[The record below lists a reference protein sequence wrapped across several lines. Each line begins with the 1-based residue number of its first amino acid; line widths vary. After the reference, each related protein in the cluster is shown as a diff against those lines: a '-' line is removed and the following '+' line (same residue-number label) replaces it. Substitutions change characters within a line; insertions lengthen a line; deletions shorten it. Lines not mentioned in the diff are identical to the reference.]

1 MTGLV
6 LFFFVLAPY
15 PAIVLEHEFSKD
27 KRKFVHFTLYPKN
40 TVIFNTDGEAAA
52 ARQSTTAATPES
64 SKEDNIPTVVSAE
77 AKSKAKNTSP
87 SKTTLGLSR
96 PSIYFCLLIT
106 WIIVLVHNFIPLL

>member
-1 MTGLV
+1 MYILHST
-6 LFFFVLAPY
+6 
-15 PAIVLEHEFSKD
+15 
-27 KRKFVHFTLYPKN
+27 PKN

-87 SKTTLGLSR
+87 SKTTLGLS
-96 PSIYFCLLIT
+96 
-106 WIIVLVHNFIPLL
+106 LVPAFIFAC